1 MLPTLVLVGRPNVG
15 KSTLFNRLTKTR
27 DALVADL
34 PGLTRDRH
42 YGRGVVGDF
51 PYLVVDT
58 GGFEPLVDNGIL
70 AEMARQ
76 TLLAID
82 EADVI
87 VFLVD
92 GRQGLTPQDKVI
104 ADRLR
109 RSDRPVY
116 LAVNKTEGMNRGI
129 ASAEF
134 HELGLGDPLSI
145 SSAHGEGVRD
155 LVNLAMQD
163 FAPAEQEATDEQ
175 SNAAPK
181 VALVGRPNVGKST
194 LVNALLGEQRVIAFD
209 QPGTTRDSIYI
220 DLERNGKHY
229 TLIDTAGVRR
239 RGKVFEAVEK
249 FSVIK
254 TMQAIED
261 ANVVVLVVDAKEGV
275 TEQEAH
281 IAAFILESGRAL
293 VVAVNKWDGLDAD
306 KREWIKREIDRKLQF
321 LDFAK
326 FHYISALKGTGLT
339 PLLQS
344 VDGAFKAAM
353 AKLPTPKLTRVL
365 TDALQQH
372 QPPVT
377 KGIRPK
383 LRYAHQGG
391 SNPPIIVIHGNH
403 VEGIKQ
409 SYVRFLE
416 GIFRKAFE
424 LSGTPLRVQFKQG
437 ENPYAE
443 TDKRKPGEG
452 LVTMRRRKNE
462 LRAAVKKRK
471 EADRRKP

>member
-1 MLPTLVLVGRPNVG
+1 MLPTLALVGRPNVG

-42 YGRGVVGDF
+42 YGRGVVGES

-58 GGFEPLVDNGIL
+58 GGFEPLVDSGIL

-82 EADVI
+82 EADVV

-92 GRQGLTPQDKVI
+92 GRHGLTPQDKVI

-109 RSDRPVY
+109 RSGRPVF
-116 LAVNKTEGMNRGI
+116 LAVNKTEGMQRSV
-129 ASAEF
+129 AAAEF
-134 HELGLGDPLSI
+134 HELGLGDPLAI
-145 SSAHGEGVRD
+145 SSAHGEGVRE
-155 LVNLAMQD
+155 LVELALAS
-163 FAPAEQEATDEQ
+163 FAHRETEPLDA
-175 SNAAPK
+175 NAPQAPK
-181 VALVGRPNVGKST
+181 VAIVGRPNVGKST

-209 QPGTTRDSIYI
+209 QPGTTRDAIYL
-220 DLERNGKHY
+220 DLERRGKHY

-261 ANVVVLVVDAKEGV
+261 ANVVVLVVDALDGI

-293 VVAVNKWDGLDAD
+293 VVAINKWDGLDRD
-306 KREWIKREIDRKLQF
+306 RREWIKQEVDRKLQF
-321 LDFAK
+321 LDFAQ
-326 FHYISALKGTGLT
+326 FHPISALKATGLE
-339 PLLQS
+339 LLLRS
-344 VDGAFKAAM
+344 VDAAYQSAM
-353 AKLPTPKLTRVL
+353 AKLATPKLTRVL
-365 TDALQQH
+365 QEALQQH
-372 QPPVT
+372 QPPIS
-377 KGIRPK
+377 KGVRPK

-391 SNPPIIVIHGNH
+391 SNPPLIVVHGNH
-403 VEGIKQ
+403 VDGIQQ
-409 SYVRFLE
+409 SYMRFLE
-416 GIFRKAFE
+416 GVFRKAFE

-437 ENPYAE
+437 ENPYADPE
-443 TDKRKPGEG
+443 KRKSGEG
-452 LVTMRRRKNE
+452 LVTMRRRKNAV
-462 LRAAVKKRK
+462 RAQAKARKAGGDKR
-471 EADRRKP
+471 